1 MITFPAYKMP
11 GVSGILAA
19 LCHPSCMSFVG
30 CRIIPIKPNHNEIPC
45 FNMFQFVSC
54 EQFWQHLLVLD
65 FSCTPAG
72 WLLESLI
79 QIVIMMESECTTAG
93 RVLKDPEGT
102 CSWMR
107 IDEKVGYLL
116 VLLYRMACVLGR
128 PQHTS
133 GCWGHEVMM
142 GISDLYLR

>member
-30 CRIIPIKPNHNEIPC
+30 CRIIPIKTQPLWNSL
-45 FNMFQFVSC
+45 FQFVSC
-54 EQFWQHLLVLD
+54 EQFWKHLLVLD
-65 FSCTPAG
+65 FSCTPVG

-79 QIVIMMESECTTAG
+79 QIVIMMESECTTAW
-93 RVLKDPEGT
+93 RVLKDLEGT
-102 CSWMR
+102 CSRMR

-116 VLLYRMACVLGR
+116 VLLYGMACVLGR

-142 GISDLYLR
+142 GISGLYLR